1 MVNYVLSF
9 CKITGASKIF
19 TRNFY
24 LPLLKPLTP
33 REALRTLRI
42 TGKWLLGAKRQH
54 YIPVL
59 LNHEQRKPKDAAD
72 YGKQEHELMD
82 DYTYMTPVLDPEN
95 ETHKILINILE
106 SKNKK
111 GVFVY
116 TVEDKKY
123 NIVLQAQFEW
133 AIRDGD
139 IRDVLVSQKNDKI
152 IMKLKDFKKVP
163 MEIQYFEGT
172 DELICGEG
180 ATSPEEEK
188 FHHHGK
194 YTMSLA
200 KVFEEKEMREEKWE
214 EELKKMMKKRKKR
227 KWENSKAYKEM
238 IKRNL
243 KNLNWKKFEED
254 AKKVIDE
261 IDQPA
266 SEIPIEMEVDD
277 LDSTKNVN
285 ETILKRGPEMLNQL
299 PTLTEIPDIIKS
311 LGNASLHAIE
321 DVGDDDADL
330 SGRSKKRSVSGVKVT
345 LPSGKECFVSGQMV
359 HTEEGEVFV
368 PGQTVQNEYGDEYA
382 PGITINIDDKPTL
395 INGLI
400 MGEEQRDPMFL
411 PSQSTITADGQLTFA
426 SVPEERPPPQL
437 ETERKLKR
445 KNRKKR
451 EDEERVEKND
461 EETIDIQNSPVIL
474 EFDIIDFGFEELSES
489 EEKSTDESSVEL
501 NNSELEELDIEAIRL
516 KQEQQRLELEKL
528 KLILLDDGMDDI
540 ISSLEDKK
548 TELNKKLE
556 ELRKL
561 NVNSENNLVTYVN
574 EGDALEMAGRITED
588 KETII
593 RISDI
598 LLTMTR
604 RAATFRDKNNVRS
617 DNINNPLANAAAS
630 EWERKLNASSNKLQ
644 VLFKTALVAA
654 NEVYKNRPKDQV
666 MALNAIG
673 EILIDA
679 LKANGKLLKELIN
692 VMQTQVERMEICDV
706 AFKQLTQI
714 AEDSKI
720 ATLNMIANKNLSNT
734 DLKDYLVKI
743 LGPENI
749 INISFAKLMKVKPE
763 VIKIL
768 KENINCQLKCAKT
781 EEDAVDVLQNCIVK
795 STKIWMDKTMEST
808 REDPKG
814 HDLTEFVEEAASFAK
829 ALGLEQVVEDLSKP
843 KFPLKLNCYGQ
854 ATTDMLKRMS
864 LIKQLAERDY
874 SLKTAIAR
882 IKKNPERG
890 KSDPRIHQLVRES
903 AALISNL
910 STIRNSREIPLQLM
924 KSQNLLAIEDFLL
937 KKAKFDHPVL
947 ITRGSLQ
954 AVIPKDA
961 ARGVLAGR
969 VPYVLIDESGV
980 TNFKP
985 MHMISGMQLNRNR
998 ERRIDDYLSGVR
1010 DRSSD
1015 RDEARTYLQA
1025 KNNVRKLQ
1033 KMFNNRREVA

>member
-59 LNHEQRKPKDAAD
+59 LNHEQKKPNNAAD
-72 YGKQEHELMD
+72 YGKQEHDIME

-95 ETHKILINILE
+95 ETHRILIDILE
-106 SKNKK
+106 SKDKK

-116 TVEDKKY
+116 TVEDRKY
-123 NIVLQAQFEW
+123 NIVLQAQFEL

-172 DELICGEG
+172 DELTCGEG

-200 KVFEEKEMREEKWE
+200 KIFEEKEMREEKWE
-214 EELKKMMKKRKKR
+214 EELKKMMKRRKKR

-238 IKRNL
+238 MKRNL

-254 AKKVIDE
+254 AKKVIEE
-261 IDQPA
+261 IEHPA

-277 LDSTKNVN
+277 LDATKNVN
-285 ETILKRGPEMLNQL
+285 ETILRRGPEMLNQL
-299 PTLTEIPDIIKS
+299 PTLTEIPDIIKN
-311 LGNASLHAIE
+311 LGSASLHAIE
-321 DVGDDDADL
+321 DVADDEMEP
-330 SGRSKKRSVSGVKVT
+330 SEQSKKRRVSGVKVT

-359 HTEEGEVFV
+359 HTEDGEVFV
-368 PGQTVQNEYGDEYA
+368 PGQTIRNEYGDEYA
-382 PGITINIDDKPTL
+382 PGITINVDDKPTL

-400 MGEEQRDPMFL
+400 MGEEERDPMFL
-411 PSQSTITADGQLTFA
+411 PSQSTITSDGQLTFA
-426 SVPEERPPPQL
+426 SVPEERPAPQP
-437 ETERKLKR
+437 ESERKLKR
-445 KNRKKR
+445 KNKKKQ
-451 EDEERVEKND
+451 EAEQKD
-461 EETIDIQNSPVIL
+461 EETINIHDSPAIF
-474 EFDIIDFGFEELSES
+474 EFVIIDDNFAFDDFSES
-489 EEKSTDESSVEL
+489 EEKSTDASSVEL

-540 ISSLEDKK
+540 IASLEDKK
-548 TELNKKLE
+548 AELNKKLE

-561 NVNSENNLVTYVN
+561 NINSENSLVTYVN
-574 EGDALEMAGRITED
+574 ESDALEMAARITED
-588 KETII
+588 KDTII

-604 RAATFRDKNNVRS
+604 RAATFRDKNNVRT
-617 DNINNPLANAAAS
+617 DNINNSLANAAGS
-630 EWERKLNASSNKLQ
+630 ESERKLNASSNKLQ

-654 NEVYKNRPKDQV
+654 NEVFKNRPKDQM

-673 EILIDA
+673 DIMIDA
-679 LKANGKLLKELIN
+679 LKVNSKLLQELIDL
-692 VMQTQVERMEICDV
+692 MQTQFERTEVCDV
-706 AFKQLTQI
+706 AFKQLTQVV
-714 AEDSKI
+714 EDTKI
-720 ATLNMIANKNLSNT
+720 GMLTMIANKNLSNSELQDCIT
-734 DLKDYLVKI
+734 KM
-743 LGPENI
+743 LGSENI
-749 INISFAKLMKVKPE
+749 INVSFSKLIKVKPE
-763 VIKIL
+763 IIKIL
-768 KENINCQLKCAKT
+768 KENTNCQLKYAKT
-781 EEDAVDVLQNCIVK
+781 EEDAFDILQKCIVK
-795 STKIWMDKTMEST
+795 STKIWMDKAMEAKKEET
-808 REDPKG
+808 KG
-814 HDLTEFVEEAASFAK
+814 NDLVEFVEEASSFAK
-829 ALGLEQVVEDLSKP
+829 ALGLEQVVEDLSNS
-843 KFPLKLNCYGQ
+843 KFPLKLNCYDQ
-854 ATTDMLKRMS
+854 ATTDMLKRMA
-864 LIKQLAERDY
+864 LIKQLSERDY
-874 SLKTAIAR
+874 SLKTAITR

-890 KSDPRIHQLVRES
+890 KSDPRIRQLVRES
-903 AALISNL
+903 AALICNL

-947 ITRGSLQ
+947 ITRGSTQ

-969 VPYVLIDESGV
+969 VSYILIDESGV

-1010 DRSSD
+1010 ERSSD

-1025 KNNVRKLQ
+1025 KNNDI
-1033 KMFNNRREVA
+1033 N